1 MLVRFRTR
9 LIPAL
14 LSSSA
19 LERTVAAKAGPIN
32 IPSYRFSIGVEPDHA
47 GRTGTGERWQ
57 RRRNKSGIA
66 QGSGVCRWGERQM
79 KKISNPHLCSV
90 AGGGTREADWETGRQ
105 PSFTIK
111 RKTRKMA
118 RNE

>member
-1 MLVRFRTR
+1 MEKDHAEAVTWMRK
-9 LIPAL
+9 
-14 LSSSA
+14 
-19 LERTVAAKAGPIN
+19 AAEQGDCRAMRN
-32 IPSYRFSIGVEPDHA
+32 LATRFSIGVEPDHA

-90 AGGGTREADWETGRQ
+90 AGGRTREGDWETGRQ

-118 RNE
+118 RDE